1 MRFSGHDTFHC
12 KEQWLL
18 KGIQLIDSQE
28 DEAIFKSESAIYRLG
43 VGKNMVRSI
52 HYWLK
57 SFALIDDEDN
67 FMSYSKYLFINEK
80 YDPYLENPST
90 LYVLQY
96 LLTSKQYA
104 SIFSLIFKN
113 FFADKTNTE
122 FTESQILSFLKRVLY
137 DQNIKKFTE
146 KTIKSDFKVFLK
158 SYVPPKKNIKTI
170 EDDFSAPLLGLKLIS
185 DTGRKNDLN
194 QPVYRVNKTL
204 RKDLSEF
211 AFAFCVLDFFDL
223 QSSIDF
229 TDLATTIGSYLCLN
243 IEGLEEI
250 TDRLCQKDKRFTFK
264 SDAGVKQL
272 QIKNADLYLK
282 EEMLNMVYQG

>member
-18 KGIQLIDSQE
+18 KGIQLIDNHQDNS
-28 DEAIFKSESAIYRLG
+28 IFKSDSAIYRLG

-67 FMSYSKYLFINEK
+67 FLPYSNYLFLNQK
-80 YDPYLENPST
+80 YDPFLENSST
-90 LYVLQY
+90 LYILQY
-96 LLTSKQYA
+96 LLTSKKYA
-104 SIFSLIFKN
+104 SIFSLIFKD
-113 FFADKTNTE
+113 FFTDKTNNE
-122 FTESQILSFLKRVLY
+122 FTELQIISFIKRILSDL
-137 DQNIKKFTE
+137 NINKFTE
-146 KTIKSDFKVFLK
+146 NTIKSDFKVFIK

-194 QPVYRVNKTL
+194 QSVFRVNKTL

-211 AFAFCVLDFFDL
+211 AFAFCVLDFFEL
-223 QSSIDF
+223 QASIDF
-229 TDLATTIGSYLCLN
+229 TDLATTMGRIMQVRGFRGNY
-243 IEGLEEI
+243 
-250 TDRLCQKDKRFTFK
+250 
-264 SDAGVKQL
+264 
-272 QIKNADLYLK
+272 
-282 EEMLNMVYQG
+282 